1 MTTEEEQTE
10 RGGNTLSL
18 RRASL
23 TGLDVRGGGDEG
35 WGVAI
40 VKRIVVL
47 RGGGKGGRKKG
58 TVMEEPRRMI
68 DCVERGKGKWR
79 RKRWWSLVG

>member
-1 MTTEEEQTE
+1 MKTEEEQTE
-10 RGGNTLSL
+10 RGGYTLSL

-40 VKRIVVL
+40 AKRIVLL
-47 RGGGKGGRKKG
+47 RGGGKG
-58 TVMEEPRRMI
+58 EEK
-68 DCVERGKGKWR
+68 RG
-79 RKRWWSLVG
+79 S